1 MRISAYI
8 AKRLALGKFK
18 SFASLIIRLAWIG
31 AGLSVAVMIIAVA
44 IVVGYKEQITEKV
57 LGFGGH
63 IEIHSTGTSGNFDYV
78 QFNDS
83 AKIVEM
89 VRSTPNVKNIAPVF
103 SRPGIMKSGEEFEG
117 VVFKGVDQQYDS
129 GYLKQNLLRGRYPG
143 VGDSLRKREILI
155 SKVIADKL
163 NIDTGEVV
171 RIYFINEP
179 VRVIPCRITGIYET
193 GLEETDNVFV
203 IGSLK
208 EMQRI
213 FSKQRNEITHYEV
226 NTIDVN
232 LLLETDKQLS
242 RKLPHELNAENL
254 MELNESIFSWL
265 GYLDQNISIILT
277 LMIIVACINMITAL
291 LILILE
297 RTNMIGILKAMG
309 SNNRL
314 IKRIFLNHALYI
326 LILGL
331 IFGNVLGLGLCYIQS
346 EFKLITLQQEI
357 YYLSYVPVSIKWLH
371 ILAINIGTV
380 ILCMAALLL
389 PVRLINKIDPVKAIK
404 FK

>member
-89 VRSTPNVKNIAPVF
+89 VKSTPNVKNIAPVF

-117 VVFKGVDQQYDS
+117 VVFKGVNKFYDS
-129 GYLKQNLLRGRYPG
+129 NFLRQNLLRGRYPG

-163 NIDTGEVV
+163 KIDTGDVV
-171 RIYFINEP
+171 RVYFINEP
-179 VRVIPCRITGIYET
+179 VRVIPCRITGVYET
-193 GLEETDNVFV
+193 GLEETDNLFV
-203 IGSLK
+203 IGSLM

-213 FSKQRNEITHYEV
+213 FSKQKNEITHYEV
-226 NTIDVN
+226 NTQDVN

-242 RKLPHELNAENL
+242 KKLPHELNAENL

-309 SNNRL
+309 SNNSL
-314 IKRIFLNHALYI
+314 IKRIFMNHALYI

-346 EFKLITLQQEI
+346 EFKIITLQQEI

>member
-83 AKIVEM
+83 AKIIEM
-89 VRSTPNVKNIAPVF
+89 VKSTPNVKNIAPVF
-103 SRPGIMKSGEEFEG
+103 SRPGIMKSGDEFEG
-117 VVFKGVDQQYDS
+117 VVFKGVNQFYDS
-129 GYLKQNLLRGRYPG
+129 NFLKQNLLRGRYPG

-163 NIDTGEVV
+163 KIDTGDVV
-171 RIYFINEP
+171 RVYFINEP
-179 VRVIPCRITGIYET
+179 VRVIPCRITGVYET

-203 IGSLK
+203 IGSLM

-213 FSKQRNEITHYEV
+213 FSKQKNEITHYEV
-226 NTIDVN
+226 NTKDVN

-242 RKLPHELNAENL
+242 KKLPHELNAENL

-346 EFKLITLQQEI
+346 EFKIITLQQEI

-371 ILAINIGTV
+371 ILAINVGTV